1 MGASLYNVIFLC
13 PFISLPKPKENTE
26 NSMFVKGLLGA
37 HFKEKCQSIK
47 DTSLFFVSCVIWA
60 NYITF

>member
-1 MGASLYNVIFLC
+1 MGASLCNVIFLC
-13 PFISLPKPKENTE
+13 PFISLPKPNENTD
-26 NSMFVKGLLGA
+26 NFMFVKGLLGA
-37 HFKEKCQSIK
+37 HFEEKCQSRK